1 MDEKTEIKMTE
12 EKKVTALGIDENL
25 EGALAYFFGLLTG
38 ILFLVLEKDNK
49 FVKFR
54 AVQSIVVSVAA
65 IVILTVL
72 GTILIFIPVIGW
84 LLYMLLNLGV
94 FILWLFL
101 MFKAY
106 QKETF
111 KLPIAGDIAAKQ
123 AGL

>member
-1 MDEKTEIKMTE
+1 MDEKTEIKMT
-12 EKKVTALGIDENL
+12 DENL

-49 FVKFR
+49 FVKFH
-54 AVQSIVVSVAA
+54 AVQSIVVSVIA
-65 IVILTVL
+65 IVVMTVL

-94 FILWLFL
+94 FILWLLL